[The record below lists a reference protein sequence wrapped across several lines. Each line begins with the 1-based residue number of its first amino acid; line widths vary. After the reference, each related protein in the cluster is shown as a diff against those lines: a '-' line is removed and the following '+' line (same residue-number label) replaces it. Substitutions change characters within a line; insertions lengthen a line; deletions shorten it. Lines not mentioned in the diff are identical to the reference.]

1 MLAENDNVLER
12 TTIYD
17 ADRESVTHE
26 LYCVQGEP
34 NIYLYEQIP
43 YYSLLFLKYTV
54 KIQDYTNAHVH
65 RHIFISDNV

>member
-26 LYCVQGEP
+26 LYCV
-34 NIYLYEQIP
+34 
-43 YYSLLFLKYTV
+43 
-54 KIQDYTNAHVH
+54 
-65 RHIFISDNV
+65 